1 MIKIANDS
9 QITTLALRQEVL
21 AVVKEALTVLDEEYG
36 ENRNVDCDLGG
47 YVLVVESEKE
57 LAQLKDI
64 HIDLEQ
70 DLPEYVETIHCS
82 EGEDFASCLLL
93 LGSDFS
99 VLLILPMASVPEH
112 WKQYIIS

>member
-47 YVLVVESEKE
+47 YVLVVESEK
-57 LAQLKDI
+57 
-64 HIDLEQ
+64 
-70 DLPEYVETIHCS
+70 
-82 EGEDFASCLLL
+82 
-93 LGSDFS
+93 
-99 VLLILPMASVPEH
+99 
-112 WKQYIIS
+112 